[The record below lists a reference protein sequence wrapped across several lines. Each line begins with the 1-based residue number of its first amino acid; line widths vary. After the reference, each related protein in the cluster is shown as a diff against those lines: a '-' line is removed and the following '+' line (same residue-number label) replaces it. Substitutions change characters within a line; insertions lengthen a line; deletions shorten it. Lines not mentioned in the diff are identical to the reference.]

1 MCSRFARQIVGCC
14 LVATALVCAATPA
27 SAEDHSRL
35 FGLLPNY
42 TTVDERPAGGAP
54 ASDQPKITA
63 THSYKIAALSS
74 FDPVVYPYLGLTT
87 SLGGND
93 HYRER
98 YIRAFADNSI
108 GNFMTTA
115 VVPSLTDQD
124 TRYFRSGQGGLLRR
138 MGYAASRSVVTRK
151 STGALAFNV
160 SEIGGNL
167 AAAGLSNLYYDPA
180 DRTVSGTMSRWGTQV
195 MWDTVANE
203 LKEFWPDIRAKLHK
217 H

>member
-1 MCSRFARQIVGCC
+1 M
-14 LVATALVCAATPA
+14 VCAPTLAF
-27 SAEDHSRL
+27 AEEHGRP

-42 TTVDERPAGGAP
+42 TTVDERSAGGAP
-54 ASDQPKITA
+54 ASDQPTISA

-74 FDPVVYPYLGLTT
+74 FDPVVYPFVGFTT

-98 YIRAFADNSI
+98 YMRAFADNSV

-115 VVPSLTDQD
+115 VVPSLTNEDA
-124 TRYFRSGQGGLLRR
+124 RYFRSGQGGLLRR
-138 MGYAASRSVVTRK
+138 VAYAASRSVVTRK
-151 STGALAFNV
+151 WSGGSAFNV

-167 AAAGLSNLYYDPA
+167 AAAGLSNLYYGPA
-180 DRTVSGTMSRWGTQV
+180 DRSVTDTMSRWGTQV

-203 LKEFWPDIRAKLHK
+203 LKEFWPDIRRAIHRR
-217 H
+217 